1 VRSRKGFTLVETLIV
16 VVLLS
21 LVATIAFPKMNAAM
35 VRNDLRGARTSVI
48 NLVAKARAVAAQS
61 NRLTWVK
68 FEGNTA
74 HVLARPRRRPPPGDA
89 DTVGPVLN
97 FAEAYGVTV
106 AAMDSIQFDPRGFGS
121 GFGAAPDTIF
131 LTRYGH
137 GSMVM
142 IDGLGRVTK

>member
-1 VRSRKGFTLVETLIV
+1 
-16 VVLLS
+16 
-21 LVATIAFPKMNAAM
+21 
-35 VRNDLRGARTSVI
+35 
-48 NLVAKARAVAAQS
+48 
-61 NRLTWVK
+61 
-68 FEGNTA
+68 
-74 HVLARPRRRPPPGDA
+74 
-89 DTVGPVLN
+89 VGPVLN